1 MKSLAD
7 LINELDNKT
16 PFIAQK
22 NTAVSQ
28 ASIGWHLEHSLL
40 ALIKMISAVENST
53 PADYKKEFNLKRFIV
68 LMLGKI
74 PRGKAKAPESVI
86 PAEEITTASLLPL
99 IEKAKQKVEA
109 FEKLSEDKFF
119 THPVFGDVQVKQSL
133 SIPVIISKS
142 STTLLANS
150 LGQAPYQFFYSSRLH
165 LWQVFM
171 LQ

>member
-7 LINELDNKT
+7 LVNELDNKT

-28 ASIGWHLEHSLL
+28 ASIGWHLGHSLL

-68 LMLGKI
+68 LTLGKF

-86 PAEEITTASLLPL
+86 PAGEITTASLLPL
-99 IEKAKQKVEA
+99 IEKAKQKVET
-109 FEKLSEDKFF
+109 FERLSEDKFF
-119 THPVFGDVQVKQSL
+119 THPVFGDVQVKQARK
-133 SIPVIISKS
+133 VIAIHTSH
-142 STTLLANS
+142 
-150 LGQAPYQFFYSSRLH
+150 H
-165 LWQVFM
+165 LKIINDIIGK
-171 LQ
+171 